1 MRLRQV
7 ALVAREI
14 EPAVEAL
21 RSVLG
26 LGDPFRDPGV
36 AEFGLRNAVMP
47 LGDDFLEVVSPVQ
60 PGTSAGRWLERHGD
74 GGYMVILQVEDLARE
89 RQRLAALDVRI
100 VWEIEL
106 PDIATLHL
114 HPRDLGGAIVS
125 LDAADPPGSWRWAG
139 PGWEQRSR
147 SEVVRGLA
155 GLEIACRDARARAER
170 WAQVLG
176 RSARPRA
183 AGFEI
188 ALEQGALHFVPAAPD
203 QHEGVS
209 AVAFA
214 ASDAERARKAARRLG
229 LVAPDGSIHAAGVR
243 LDLV

>member
-74 GGYMVILQVEDLARE
+74 
-89 RQRLAALDVRI
+89 
-100 VWEIEL
+100 
-106 PDIATLHL
+106 
-114 HPRDLGGAIVS
+114 LG
-125 LDAADPPGSWRWAG
+125 
-139 PGWEQRSR
+139 
-147 SEVVRGLA
+147 
-155 GLEIACRDARARAER
+155 
-170 WAQVLG
+170 
-176 RSARPRA
+176 
-183 AGFEI
+183 
-188 ALEQGALHFVPAAPD
+188 
-203 QHEGVS
+203 
-209 AVAFA
+209 
-214 ASDAERARKAARRLG
+214 
-229 LVAPDGSIHAAGVR
+229 
-243 LDLV
+243 